1 MANRPELENLVR
13 GFRLGRGWS
22 QDDLARRSGLSR
34 TGISAI
40 ESGRLVPS
48 TTAALSLALAFSCKV
63 EELFSIPRAED
74 QGEEWALAPPRFPC
88 RYWRAEV
95 GRRIR
100 LYPVEAGSLGL
111 SAHDGVASDVV
122 ERVDMMA
129 SRPERPDPRSTLV
142 IATCDPAIG
151 LLAQELNRASNF
163 RVLALRRSSR
173 KALELLKQ
181 GVVHAA
187 GLHLGSGENSEGN
200 IAAVR
205 EILGGG
211 HHLIK
216 AARWEEGVAIGQGC
230 KVRSIG
236 EAVGS
241 KLRWVGREEG
251 SGARECLDEL
261 LGPRTPPRHQAT
273 DHQGVA
279 EALRAGWAD
288 LGVCLRLTSE
298 ESGLGF
304 LKAREESYDLAVPDR
319 FLDDPR
325 LQAML
330 ALMRSQGYR
339 RLLGELPGY
348 QSQEAGEV
356 QRVI

>member
-13 GFRLGRGWS
+13 DFRVGRGWS
-22 QDDLARRSGLSR
+22 QDDLARRTGLSR
-34 TGISAI
+34 AGISAI

-48 TTAALSLALAFSCKV
+48 TTAALSLSLAFSCRV
-63 EELFSIPRAED
+63 EDLFSIPRGED
-74 QGEEWALAPPRFPC
+74 QVEAWAMVPPRFPC

-95 GRRIR
+95 DGRIW
-100 LYPVEAGSLGL
+100 LYPVEAGALGVL
-111 SAHDGVASDVV
+111 AHDGVASDVAARV
-122 ERVDMMA
+122 ETRA
-129 SRPERPDPRSTLV
+129 SASERPDPRMTLV

-151 LLAQELNRASNF
+151 LMARELSRGSGV

-173 KALELLKQ
+173 NALALLKQ
-181 GVVHAA
+181 GIVHAA

-211 HHLIK
+211 HHLVK
-216 AARWEEGVAIGQGC
+216 GARWEEGVAIGQGC
-230 KVRSIG
+230 KVRTIG
-236 EAVGS
+236 EAVAS

-261 LGPRTPPRHQAT
+261 LGPRTPPRHQAS

-288 LGVCLRLTSE
+288 LGVCPKLTSE
-298 ESGLGF
+298 EAGLGF
-304 LKAREESYDLAVPDR
+304 LKAREENYDLAVPDR

-325 LQAML
+325 LQAL
-330 ALMRSQGYR
+330 LGLLRSQAYR

-348 QSQEAGEV
+348 ESRVTGEV
-356 QRVI
+356 QRVV